1 MAATSEGAEGRTIV
15 DVWRRAVER
24 NSPNAAFL
32 AKEGRA
38 WREVGWREAD
48 ERIDQLAAG
57 FLALGLRKGDK
68 VAILS
73 RTRLEWT
80 LCDYALASIGA
91 VVVPIYQTN
100 SREECRYVVA
110 DSAARGLICEDAEQ
124 LEKTAGFEHELP
136 ALEFTFAFETA
147 DGGAIALADVAERG
161 RAYTA
166 ESPNAVAEARAGLS
180 PSDVLTYIYTSGTTG
195 DPKGCVL
202 THGNWAAVIDSIDR
216 TDGLIQSDDTVLL
229 FLPLAHNFARLV
241 QFAGAQIGFTLA
253 FEPDVNR
260 VARALVEVQ
269 PTVFPSVPRLYER
282 VYKTLRG
289 RLEQA
294 EGMKGRIA
302 KWALGVGRRAAA
314 RRADGG
320 RPGPLLALQLRVAD
334 RLVFSKVKERF
345 GGRLRHA
352 VSGGAPLAAEIIEF
366 FASCGILI
374 LEGYGLT
381 ETTSAVS
388 VNRPAHYRFGSVGLP
403 VPGVDVALADDGEIK
418 VRGAGIFQGYYGKDE
433 ATAEVLTP
441 DGWLLTGDIGTIDDD
456 GFVAI
461 TDRKKELIVTA
472 GGKKISPS
480 NLENELLAT
489 GYVASAFVVGD
500 NRSYLAA
507 LVYPNLEELEK
518 SAPSEAEQR
527 ELIQRA
533 IDQVNE
539 HHGPVERIHRFAIL
553 ARDFSAEEGEITPT
567 LKVKRKIVEEH
578 FRDEIEGLYRRE
590 AARA

>member
-1 MAATSEGAEGRTIV
+1 MGAAAEGRTIF
-15 DVWRRAVER
+15 DVWRSAVER
-24 NSPNAAFL
+24 GATNAAFL
-32 AKEGRA
+32 ANENRT
-38 WREVGWREAD
+38 WREVSWREAD
-48 ERIDQLAAG
+48 ERIDDLAAG
-57 FLALGLRKGDK
+57 FLALGLQKGDK

-91 VVVPIYQTN
+91 IVVPIYQTN
-100 SREECRYVVA
+100 SRDECRYVVA
-110 DSAARGLICEDAEQ
+110 DSAARALICEDPEQ
-124 LEKTAGFEHELP
+124 LEKTAGFGDELP
-136 ALEFTFAFETA
+136 ALELTLAF
-147 DGGAIALADVAERG
+147 DGAMGDAIALDDVAARG
-161 RAYTA
+161 RAYAA
-166 ESPNAVAEARAGLS
+166 EKPDALADARESVSPA
-180 PSDVLTYIYTSGTTG
+180 DVLTYIYTSGTTG

-202 THGNWAAVIDSIDR
+202 THASWAAVIDSLER
-216 TDGLIQSDDTVLL
+216 TDGLIQRDDVVLL

-253 FEPDVNR
+253 LEPDVNR
-260 VARALVEVQ
+260 VARALVQVR

-282 VYKTLRG
+282 VYKTLRN

-294 EGMKGRIA
+294 EGVQGRIA
-302 KWALGVGRRAAA
+302 KWALGVGRHAAHRGA
-314 RRADGG
+314 EGK
-320 RPGPLLALQLRVAD
+320 RPGPLLGLQLRIAD

-345 GGRLRHA
+345 GGRLRHG

-366 FASCGILI
+366 FAACGILV

-388 VNRPAHYRFGSVGLP
+388 VNRPARYRFGSVGLP
-403 VPGVDVALADDGEIK
+403 VPGVEVALADDDEIK
-418 VRGAGIFQGYYGKDE
+418 IRGPGIFQGYFGKDD
-433 ATAEVLTP
+433 ATAEVLTD
-441 DGWLLTGDIGTIDDD
+441 DGWLLTGDIGTIDEN
-456 GFVAI
+456 GFLTI

-489 GYVASAFVVGD
+489 GYVSSAFVVGD

-507 LVYPNLEELEK
+507 LVYPNQEEIDK
-518 SAPSEAEQR
+518 VAPTESEQR

-533 IDQVNE
+533 IDAVNE

-553 ARDFSAEEGEITPT
+553 PRDFSAEEGEVTPT
-567 LKVKRKIVEEH
+567 LKVKRKVVEEH
-578 FRDEIEGLYRRE
+578 FRDEIERLYRRE
-590 AARA
+590 AAPA